1 MSDTTLIASDM
12 VLRGILHAKDQTVII
27 EGSFEGEVYAD
38 NIFVHIGACF
48 EGVAV
53 SKIAEIDGVF
63 AGILETDALIVHD
76 NAKMSG
82 EIIADS
88 LVIDSGADITGVVMR
103 KTPLS

>member
-1 MSDTTLIASDM
+1 MSDSTLIASDM
-12 VLRGILHAKDQTVII
+12 ALSGILHAKDQTVII
-27 EGSFEGEVYAD
+27 EGRFEGEVHAD
-38 NIFVHIGACF
+38 NIFVHTGARF

-53 SKIAEIDGVF
+53 TKTAEIDGVF

-88 LVIDSGADITGVVMR
+88 LVIDSGADITGVVTR
-103 KTPLS
+103 KTPLT

>member
-12 VLRGILHAKDQTVII
+12 VLSGILHAKNQTVII

-38 NIFVHIGACF
+38 NFFIHIGARF

-53 SKIAEIDGVF
+53 SKTAEIDGIF

-88 LVIDSGADITGVVMR
+88 LVVDSGADVTGIVMR
-103 KTPLS
+103 KTPLA

>member
-12 VLRGILHAKDQTVII
+12 ALSGILHAKDQTVII

-38 NIFVHIGACF
+38 NIFVHIGGRF

-53 SKIAEIDGVF
+53 SKAAEIDGIF